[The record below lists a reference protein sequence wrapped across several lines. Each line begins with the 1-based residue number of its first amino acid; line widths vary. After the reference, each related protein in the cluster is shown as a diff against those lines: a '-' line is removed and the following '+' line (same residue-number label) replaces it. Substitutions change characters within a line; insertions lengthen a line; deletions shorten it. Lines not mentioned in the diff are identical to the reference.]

1 VIDGAPPQEIRPSTP
16 IWRQWNLIS
25 NFGQR
30 DLKAKFKGTL
40 LGWVWSLVVPL
51 ATLGIYSLIFSIVF
65 RMEPPPFG
73 NGREGI
79 FAVWL
84 FAGLALWSFFSN
96 TINAGINGLLG
107 SGGLLQKIYFPA
119 YAPVLG
125 AGLAVGI
132 QSLIELGLLLV
143 VLLVLGNIGFTW
155 LLAPVLLALF
165 VVFTSA
171 IATAIAVL
179 NVYYRDLA
187 HLVNV
192 ALSLF
197 FYLTPI
203 IYTPSFVPESWNG
216 IPLRA
221 IVEFS
226 PISEFITL
234 FRALV
239 YDLTPGDP
247 GAWLAVVLWT
257 GAALVWST
265 IVLRRRGGD
274 LGEQI

>member
-1 VIDGAPPQEIRPSTP
+1 VSATFGQEIRPAVP
-16 IWRQWNLIS
+16 IWRQWNLIN
-25 NFGQR
+25 NFGRR
-30 DLKAKFKGTL
+30 DLKAKFNGTL
-40 LGWVWSLVVPL
+40 LGWAWSLVVPL
-51 ATLGIYSLIFSIVF
+51 ATLGIYTIIFSIVF
-65 RMEPPPFG
+65 RMQPPPLG
-73 NGREGI
+73 GGREGI

-84 FAGLALWSFFSN
+84 FAGLALWSFFNSS
-96 TINAGINGLLG
+96 INAGINGLLG

-125 AGLAVGI
+125 AGLAVGV

-143 VLLVLGNIGFTW
+143 VLLFLGNLSWTW
-155 LLAPVLLALF
+155 LLVPALLVLF
-165 VVFTSA
+165 VAFSSA
-171 IATAIAVL
+171 VATGIAIL

-187 HLVNV
+187 HLVAV
-192 ALSLF
+192 ALQLL

-203 IYTPSFVPESWNG
+203 IYTPEFVPETWRG
-216 IPLRA
+216 VPLRA

-239 YDLTPGDP
+239 YDLTPGTLTQWVSV
-247 GAWLAVVLWT
+247 ALWT
-257 GAALVWST
+257 GAALVFGSL
-265 IVLRRRGGD
+265 VYRRRGGD